1 MFLLCKIVRFHMYPL
16 EFKLLSYIC
25 VRQSTALI
33 ILYLEQL
40 YGNLMALPSAVVEEG
55 VSTVFSYISTK
66 VEDKASRA
74 DTIARLEIALSLPE
88 TV

>member
-1 MFLLCKIVRFHMYPL
+1 M
-16 EFKLLSYIC
+16 
-25 VRQSTALI
+25 
-33 ILYLEQL
+33 YLEQL

>member
-1 MFLLCKIVRFHMYPL
+1 
-16 EFKLLSYIC
+16 
-25 VRQSTALI
+25 
-33 ILYLEQL
+33 
-40 YGNLMALPSAVVEEG
+40 MALSSAVVEEG